1 MWEYY
6 MKKVL
11 HLSQEKLIEKFHEE
25 KIIFVFNYIK
35 TRKDHLDPHL
45 RKIIHFFGRKLS
57 FFSNKGYNVSNIQ
70 LAERN
75 KLYQEYQKIAH
86 KINTFFKN
94 EVSNVGRNEKSHV
107 INNASSILC
116 T

>member
-1 MWEYY
+1 M
-6 MKKVL
+6 
-11 HLSQEKLIEKFHEE
+11 
-25 KIIFVFNYIK
+25 
-35 TRKDHLDPHL
+35 